1 MAHNTMILSLHPDTE
16 PNMKKMFVLL
26 AGLLIAPFLQ
36 AAPEFKENVNYE
48 VIRQTNTPKPE
59 VMESSSYCCP
69 HCYQFEPIMAEL
81 KKQLPADVA
90 FKRTPVAFLGKE
102 MGPELQRA
110 YAVADLLKAEEKV
123 TPVLFQRIQTERN
136 PPQNRADV
144 RALFEQAGVDGKD
157 FDGAIDSFAVTG
169 MVAQYDRNTGSM
181 NIRAVPSTVVN
192 GKYLVK
198 TEGIKSTEEFIA
210 LVKFLLA
217 KKD

>member
-26 AGLLIAPFLQ
+26 AGLLITPFLQ

-59 VMESSSYCCP
+59 VMEFFSYYCP

-110 YAVADLLKAEEKV
+110 YAVADLLKAEDKV

>member
-1 MAHNTMILSLHPDTE
+1 
-16 PNMKKMFVLL
+16 MKKMFVLL
-26 AGLLIAPFLQ
+26 AGLLMAPFLQ
-36 AAPEFKENVNYE
+36 AAPQFKENVNYE
-48 VIRQTNTPKPE
+48 IIRQTNTPKPE
-59 VMESSSYCCP
+59 VMEFFSYFCP
-69 HCYQFEPIMAEL
+69 HCYQFEPIITEL
-81 KKQLPADVA
+81 KKQLPADVT

-110 YAVADLLKAEEKV
+110 YAVADLLKVEDKV
-123 TPVLFQRIQTERN
+123 SPVFFNRIQAERN

-144 RALFEQAGVDGKD
+144 RALFEKAGVDGKE
-157 FDGAIDSFAVTG
+157 FDGAVDSFAVTG

-198 TEGIKSTEEFIA
+198 TEGIKSTEEYMA
-210 LVKFLLA
+210 LVKFLLE

>member
-16 PNMKKMFVLL
+16 PIMKKMFVLL

-59 VMESSSYCCP
+59 VMEFFSYYCP

-110 YAVADLLKAEEKV
+110 YAVADLLKAEDKV
-123 TPVLFQRIQTERN
+123 TAVLFQRIQAERN

>member
-1 MAHNTMILSLHPDTE
+1 MILSLHPDTE

-26 AGLLIAPFLQ
+26 AGLLITPFLQ

-59 VMESSSYCCP
+59 VMEFFSYYCP

-110 YAVADLLKAEEKV
+110 YAVADLLKAEDKV

>member
-1 MAHNTMILSLHPDTE
+1 
-16 PNMKKMFVLL
+16 MKKVFVLL
-26 AGLLIAPFLQ
+26 VSLFMAPFLQ
-36 AAPEFKENVNYE
+36 AAPAFKENVNYE
-48 VIRQTNTPKPE
+48 VIRQTSTPKPE
-59 VMESSSYCCP
+59 VMEFFSYFCP

-81 KKQLPADVA
+81 RKQLPADVT

-110 YAVADLLKAEEKV
+110 YAVADLLKVEDKV
-123 TPVLFQRIQTERN
+123 TPLFFNLIHAERQ

-144 RALFEQAGVDGKD
+144 RAVFVKAGVDGKD
-157 FDGAIDSFAVTG
+157 FDGAIDSFAVNG

-198 TEGIKSTEEFIA
+198 TEGIKSTDEYIA
-210 LVKFLLA
+210 LVKFLLN
-217 KKD
+217 KQD

>member
-1 MAHNTMILSLHPDTE
+1 
-16 PNMKKMFVLL
+16 MKKLFVLL
-26 AGLLIAPFLQ
+26 VGLLIAPFLQ

-48 VIRQTNTPKPE
+48 IIRQTNTPKPE
-59 VMESSSYCCP
+59 VMEFFSYFCP

-81 KKQLPADVA
+81 KKQLPADVT

-110 YAVADLLKAEEKV
+110 YAVADLLKVEEKV
-123 TPVLFQRIQTERN
+123 TPIFFSLIHAEQKA
-136 PPQNRADV
+136 PQNRADV
-144 RALFEQAGVDGKD
+144 RAVFEKAGVNGKD
-157 FDGAIDSFAVTG
+157 FDGAVDSFAVTG
-169 MVAQYDRNTGSM
+169 MVAQYDRSTGSM

-198 TEGIKSTEEFIA
+198 TEGIKSTEEYIA
-210 LVKFLLA
+210 LVKFLLQ